1 MRDCEF
7 KRAGRAER
15 SSRQHC
21 CPRQSRDKRMG
32 WGGRGDVMTL
42 GLLLTT
48 ELCVTSVYSVL
59 LKNNEYL
66 MGLEQEL
73 MDEAK
78 SLCD

>member
-1 MRDCEF
+1 
-7 KRAGRAER
+7 
-15 SSRQHC
+15 
-21 CPRQSRDKRMG
+21 MG